1 MKVLHLAVIRPQDRE
16 TAQPPTLILASAS
29 KLDSFSIFSR
39 GSAEEMMRFF
49 ATTVAERTAVGQRQ
63 VVTENE
69 YVAHVVRRHVQ
80 LAVVVITDKEY
91 PEMVAMELATK
102 VAREFE
108 DQYSEAQIERATA
121 GVAFDTLGEYLNS
134 YQDPQQANTIL
145 RVQRE
150 LEDTKAVLHKTM
162 EGLLDRNERLES
174 LVDKSTHLSTQSK
187 AFLKTAKKTNSCCIV
202 M

>member
-1 MKVLHLAVIRPQDRE
+1 MKVFHLAVIRPQDRE
-16 TAQPPTLILASAS
+16 TAQPPTVILAAAS
-29 KLDSFSIFSR
+29 KLDSFSMFSR
-39 GSAEEMMRFF
+39 GSAEEVMKFF
-49 ATTVAERTAVGQRQ
+49 AATVAERTAVGQRQ

-69 YVAHVVRRHVQ
+69 YVAHVIRRHQQ
-80 LAVVVITDKEY
+80 LAVVAVTDKEY

-108 DQYSEAQIERATA
+108 DRFSEAQIARATA
-121 GVAFDTLGEYLNS
+121 PLPFEPVTTYLAS

-145 RVQRE
+145 RVQKE
-150 LEDTKAVLHKTM
+150 LEDTKAVLHQTM
-162 EGLLDRNERLES
+162 EGLLDRNERLDM